1 MKKTILV
8 TDGWKATVA
17 AVKEGF
23 ESREWLVR
31 LRLVAQSGEPA
42 IVQKRTVGQQAM
54 QEKFSLKLRLQEPPD
69 EPHVGVRSADAGEA
83 ENFFLPAATM
93 QKQTYVD
100 PGVHALKK
108 TISGAAAKRTV

>member
-1 MKKTILV
+1 
-8 TDGWKATVA
+8 
-17 AVKEGF
+17 
-23 ESREWLVR
+23 
-31 LRLVAQSGEPA
+31 
-42 IVQKRTVGQQAM
+42 M

-108 TISGAAAKRTV
+108 MIPVQLLNEQSRRPRA